1 MNFDLSREWLVT
13 NGIGGFASSTV
24 IGCNTR
30 RYHALLC
37 AATRP
42 PLGRMV
48 LVNKADETLTV
59 GARSFD
65 LGSNQYPGTIQPAG
79 FQYLREFH
87 LDPLPRWIYEVPGA
101 TLERTLWMPHGQNR
115 TVVRYRLL
123 QGSAVLA
130 VRPFVTGRDYHG
142 IHRYNQTFNTAI
154 ERHED
159 SGTHITL
166 RPYEGCPPI
175 VGVTTGNGMKAA
187 HGITRSSMRL
197 NRNVASTL
205 SKTPGAPARGCGD
218 STKRAPTRRGSSGPS
233 RPA

>member
-87 LDPLPRWIYEVPGA
+87 LDPLPRCFYEVPGA
-101 TLERTLWMPHGQNR
+101 TL
-115 TVVRYRLL
+115 
-123 QGSAVLA
+123 
-130 VRPFVTGRDYHG
+130 
-142 IHRYNQTFNTAI
+142 
-154 ERHED
+154 
-159 SGTHITL
+159 
-166 RPYEGCPPI
+166 
-175 VGVTTGNGMKAA
+175 
-187 HGITRSSMRL
+187 
-197 NRNVASTL
+197 
-205 SKTPGAPARGCGD
+205 
-218 STKRAPTRRGSSGPS
+218 
-233 RPA
+233 